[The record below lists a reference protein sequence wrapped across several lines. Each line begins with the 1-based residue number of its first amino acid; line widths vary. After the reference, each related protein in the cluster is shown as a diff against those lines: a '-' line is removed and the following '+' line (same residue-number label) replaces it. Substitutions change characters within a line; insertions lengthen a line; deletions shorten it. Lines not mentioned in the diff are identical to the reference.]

1 MATTG
6 IAESAQT
13 LLAFWFSESSRARW
27 FDSTPEFDEQIRQ
40 GFESTFQAALAGRL
54 ADWESSA
61 EGALALVIALDQL
74 PLNMYRGEPLGFS
87 GEAPARAVADRAIA
101 RGLDAQLEPERRAF
115 LYLPFMHS
123 EDLADQDRSLQL
135 YREAGLETR
144 WAEHHRDIIQRF
156 GRFPHR
162 NRILGRADTPAE
174 REYLESGQAFRG

>member
-1 MATTG
+1 MTG
-6 IAESAQT
+6 PKVPEAAQA

-27 FDSTPEFDEQIRQ
+27 FDSTPAFDDRVRE
-40 GFESTFQAALAGRL
+40 GFESIFEAAQAGRL
-54 ADWESSA
+54 ADWESTA

-74 PLNMYRGEPLGFS
+74 PLNMYRGEPRSFS
-87 GEAPARAVADRAIA
+87 GEAPARAIAGRAIE

-135 YREAGLETR
+135 HREAGLETR
-144 WAEHHRDIIQRF
+144 WAEHHRDIVRRF

-174 REYLESGQAFRG
+174 REYLESGQAFNG